1 MQQII
6 DFIIRK
12 KDVVVYFILLLF
24 SLVLILNSN
33 YFQKSKVLLLS
44 NSISN
49 YTTENLNYFKE
60 YFKLKEIN
68 YKLSEEN
75 LVLKNQLE
83 KINEISSL
91 DSLSITNFSY
101 KNAKVISNNL
111 SSVKNHL
118 IINKGLKHG
127 LKNEM
132 GVISSTGIVGII
144 NQTSK
149 NYSSV
154 MSILNINT
162 KINAKVKR
170 TSHFGTLEWYGLRT
184 NYLIL
189 NDIPETA
196 NIKVGD
202 SIITGGMS
210 LIFPEG
216 ISIGIVSEII
226 TQNKHNDSVVKFI
239 GDNKNR
245 INNKAKYLDFE
256 FKENYLT
263 IEVKLHTNMN
273 NLNNVYVIESLYR
286 EEFQKIK
293 N

>member
-24 SLVLILNSN
+24 SLSLIFNTN
-33 YFQKSKVLLLS
+33 YFHRSKVIILL
-44 NSISN
+44 NNISSFSSEN
-49 YTTENLNYFKE
+49 FDYINEYFELKDINLDLTKENLF
-60 YFKLKEIN
+60 
-68 YKLSEEN
+68 
-75 LVLKNQLE
+75 LKNQLE
-83 KINEISSL
+83 KVKQYSNL
-91 DSLSITNFSY
+91 DSLKNTNFTFR
-101 KNAKVISNNL
+101 NAKVISNNL
-111 SSVKNHL
+111 SSFKNHL
-118 IINKGLKHG
+118 IINKGVRHG

-132 GVISSTGIVGII
+132 GVINSTGIVGII
-144 NQTSK
+144 NRTSK

-154 MSILNINT
+154 MSVLNIDT

-170 TSHFGTLEWYGLRT
+170 TSHFGTLEWNGRRT
-184 NYLIL
+184 SYLVL

-216 ISIGIVSEII
+216 INIGVVSEILN
-226 TQNKHNDSVVKFI
+226 QNKISDTVVRFKGNI
-239 GDNKNR
+239 DE
-245 INNKAKYLDFE
+245 AKYLDFD

-263 IEVKLHTNMN
+263 VKVKLHTDMN
-273 NLNNVYVIESLYR
+273 NLNNVYVIESLNR
-286 EEFQKIK
+286 KEFQKIK
-293 N
+293 K

>member
-24 SLVLILNSN
+24 SLSLIFNSN
-33 YFQKSKVLLLS
+33 YFHRSKVIILL
-44 NSISN
+44 NNISSFSSEN
-49 YTTENLNYFKE
+49 FDYINEYFELKDINLDLTKENLF
-60 YFKLKEIN
+60 
-68 YKLSEEN
+68 
-75 LVLKNQLE
+75 LKNQLE
-83 KINEISSL
+83 KVKQYSNL
-91 DSLSITNFSY
+91 DSLKNTNFTFR
-101 KNAKVISNNL
+101 NAKVISNNL
-111 SSVKNHL
+111 SSFKNHL
-118 IINKGLKHG
+118 IINKGVRHG

-132 GVISSTGIVGII
+132 GVINSTGIVGII
-144 NQTSK
+144 NRTSK

-154 MSILNINT
+154 MSVLNIDT

-170 TSHFGTLEWYGLRT
+170 TSHFGTLEWNGRRT
-184 NYLIL
+184 SYLVL

-216 ISIGIVSEII
+216 INIGVVSEII
-226 TQNKHNDSVVKFI
+226 NQNKISDTVVRFK
-239 GDNKNR
+239 GN
-245 INNKAKYLDFE
+245 INEANYLDFE

-263 IEVKLHTNMN
+263 VKVKLHTDMN
-273 NLNNVYVIESLYR
+273 NLNNVYVIESFNKK
-286 EEFQKIK
+286 EFQKLK
-293 N
+293 K

>member
-12 KDVVVYFILLLF
+12 KDVVVYLILLIF
-24 SLVLILNSN
+24 SLTLVFNSN
-33 YFQKSKVLLLS
+33 YFHKSKVLIFS
-44 NSISN
+44 NSIAN
-49 YTTENLNYFKE
+49 YSTENFNYLNE
-60 YFKLKEIN
+60 YFELKKIN
-68 YKLSEEN
+68 SSLLEEN

-83 KINEISSL
+83 KINKNISL
-91 DSLSITNFSY
+91 DSLTNINFTFR
-101 KNAKVISNNL
+101 NAKVISNNL
-111 SSVKNHL
+111 SSFKNHL
-118 IINKGLKHG
+118 IINKGVRHG

-132 GVISSTGIVGII
+132 GVINSTGIVGII
-144 NQTSK
+144 NRTSK

-154 MSILNINT
+154 MSVLNIDT

-170 TSHFGTLEWYGLRT
+170 TSHFGTLEWNGRRT
-184 NYLIL
+184 SYLVL

-216 ISIGIVSEII
+216 INIGVVSEILN
-226 TQNKHNDSVVKFI
+226 QNKISDTVVRFK
-239 GDNKNR
+239 GN
-245 INNKAKYLDFE
+245 INEANYLDFE

-263 IEVKLHTNMN
+263 VKVKLHTDMN
-273 NLNNVYVIESLYR
+273 NLNNVYVIESLNR
-286 EEFQKIK
+286 KEFQKIK
-293 N
+293 K

>member
-12 KDVVVYFILLLF
+12 KDVVVYLILLIF
-24 SLVLILNSN
+24 SLTLLFNSN
-33 YFQKSKVLLLS
+33 YFHKSKVLIFS
-44 NSISN
+44 NSIAN
-49 YTTENLNYFKE
+49 YSTENFNYLNE
-60 YFKLKEIN
+60 YFELKKIN
-68 YKLSEEN
+68 SSLLEEN

-83 KINEISSL
+83 KINKNISL
-91 DSLSITNFSY
+91 DSLTNINFTFR
-101 KNAKVISNNL
+101 NAKVISNNL
-111 SSVKNHL
+111 SSFKNHL
-118 IINKGLKHG
+118 IINKGVRHG

-132 GVISSTGIVGII
+132 GVINSTGIVGII
-144 NQTSK
+144 NRTSK

-154 MSILNINT
+154 MSVLNIDT

-170 TSHFGTLEWYGLRT
+170 TSHFGTLEWNGRRT
-184 NYLIL
+184 SYLVL

-216 ISIGIVSEII
+216 INIGVVSEII
-226 TQNKHNDSVVKFI
+226 NQNKISDTVVRFK
-239 GDNKNR
+239 GN
-245 INNKAKYLDFE
+245 INEANYLDFE

-263 IEVKLHTNMN
+263 VKVKLHTDMN
-273 NLNNVYVIESLYR
+273 NLNNVYVIESLNR
-286 EEFQKIK
+286 KEFQKIK
-293 N
+293 K

>member
-12 KDVVVYFILLLF
+12 KDVAVYFILLLF
-24 SLVLILNSN
+24 SLSLIFNSN
-33 YFQKSKVLLLS
+33 YFHRSKVIILL
-44 NSISN
+44 NNISN
-49 YTTENLNYFKE
+49 FSSENFDYIIEYFELKDINLDLTKENLF
-60 YFKLKEIN
+60 
-68 YKLSEEN
+68 
-75 LVLKNQLE
+75 LKNQLE
-83 KINEISSL
+83 KVKQYSNL
-91 DSLSITNFSY
+91 DSLKNTNFTFR
-101 KNAKVISNNL
+101 NAKVISNNL
-111 SSVKNHL
+111 SSFKNHL
-118 IINKGLKHG
+118 IINKGVRHG

-132 GVISSTGIVGII
+132 GVINSTGIVGII
-144 NQTSK
+144 NRTSK

-154 MSILNINT
+154 MSVLNIDT

-170 TSHFGTLEWYGLRT
+170 TSHFGTLEWNGRRT
-184 NYLIL
+184 SYLVL

-216 ISIGIVSEII
+216 INIGVVSEILN
-226 TQNKHNDSVVKFI
+226 QNKISDTVVRFK
-239 GDNKNR
+239 GN
-245 INNKAKYLDFE
+245 INEANYLDFE

-263 IEVKLHTNMN
+263 VKVKLHTDMN
-273 NLNNVYVIESLYR
+273 NLNNVYVIESLNR

-293 N
+293 K

>member
-12 KDVVVYFILLLF
+12 KDVAVYFILLLF
-24 SLVLILNSN
+24 SLSLIFNSN
-33 YFQKSKVLLLS
+33 YFHRSKVIILL
-44 NSISN
+44 NNISN
-49 YTTENLNYFKE
+49 FSSENFDYITEYFELKDINLDLTKENLF
-60 YFKLKEIN
+60 
-68 YKLSEEN
+68 
-75 LVLKNQLE
+75 LKNQLE
-83 KINEISSL
+83 KVKQYSNL
-91 DSLSITNFSY
+91 DSLKNTNFTFR
-101 KNAKVISNNL
+101 NAKVISNNL
-111 SSVKNHL
+111 SSFKNHL
-118 IINKGLKHG
+118 IINKGVRHG

-132 GVISSTGIVGII
+132 GVINSTGIVGII
-144 NQTSK
+144 NRTSK

-154 MSILNINT
+154 MSVLNIDT

-170 TSHFGTLEWYGLRT
+170 TSHFGTLEWNGRRT
-184 NYLIL
+184 SYLVL

-216 ISIGIVSEII
+216 INIGVVSEILN
-226 TQNKHNDSVVKFI
+226 QNKISDTVVRFGGNI
-239 GDNKNR
+239 DE
-245 INNKAKYLDFE
+245 AKYLDFD

-263 IEVKLHTNMN
+263 VKVKLHTDMN
-273 NLNNVYVIESLYR
+273 NLNNVYVIESLNR

-293 N
+293 K